1 MIDYLYHLK
10 RIHVPEKSF
19 YACSFEF
26 GTYGDDLGGLL
37 KSLKNTINARKIKK
51 GLVSPNILEHYK
63 AEYTQM
69 FYPSDH
75 LWRVDAL
82 KHSEK
87 ALKGI
92 FKAFN
97 YIKEDD

>member
-19 YACSFEF
+19 YACGFEF
-26 GTYGDDLGGLL
+26 GTYGDDFVGLL
-37 KSLKNTINARKIKK
+37 RSLRNAINSRKIKK
-51 GLVSPNILEHYK
+51 GLVAPDLLEHYK

-75 LWRVDAL
+75 MWRVDAL

-92 FKAFN
+92 FKAFDF
-97 YIKEDD
+97 IR